1 MAIKEVPINTKY
13 YYQLMISNCKKAN
26 DNNIKKLEDI
36 NKELKILYEDIKDRV
51 DVYKKEFDI
60 DITKYEEFKS
70 NKYITGEFFR
80 VTKGLLINKKGNYEL
95 KGDLFDLYNLAKT
108 QKVINN
114 IEREI
119 KFNEKLINIEY
130 KDYNKLIKTYYTE
143 VQRQLI
149 LEGNAYHFEGAL
161 GMIFINRCKVR
172 KRKPTIDYAATK
184 KRKAELAAQGK
195 RIYNKE
201 EAEWCKERNINYD
214 GIDGR
219 VYQDIEYIYEIPL
232 VNCRL
237 QNCKDAKFTPTDYI
251 SAKFRGKTYNDIIE
265 ACHHNINEICNANL
279 DIKKKLKLCNEV
291 NKILYTKYIR
301 HENQESY
308 KFAKSRS

>member
-51 DVYKKEFDI
+51 DVYEKEFNT

-149 LEGNAYHFEGAL
+149 LEGNAYHFEGSL

-214 GIDGR
+214 GVDGR

-237 QNCKDAKFTPTDYI
+237 QNCKDVKFTPTDYI

-265 ACHHNINEICNANL
+265 ACHHNINEICNADL